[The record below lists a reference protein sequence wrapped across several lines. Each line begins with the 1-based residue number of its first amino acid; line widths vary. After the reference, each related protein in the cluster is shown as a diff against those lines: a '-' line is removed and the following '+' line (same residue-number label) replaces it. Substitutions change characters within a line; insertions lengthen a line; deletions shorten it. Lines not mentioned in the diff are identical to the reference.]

1 MNKPLHPGSAEVVS
15 LPASLCATSTMLRS
29 CLALIPLLLAACA
42 TPSPTTPPS
51 TPTASVASEA
61 ANASMPASIDDLASD
76 ASSVAAS
83 EPVEAT
89 VPTPPPAT
97 STKPRLTEAQGR
109 ALLNQLLP
117 AKMPDRAGWS
127 ADILDA
133 FTALKLPYTAE
144 LFCAAA
150 ATIEQES
157 TWQGD
162 PVVPGLPSIVWKAI
176 DAKASRYHVPLSV
189 VKTALLK
196 PSPTGQSYKARIDN
210 LRTEREMNDLFED
223 MAREA
228 RNLGLPLNMA
238 NPIRTGGPMQVSV
251 EFAQNHVRVWPYPY
265 PRRGSIRQEVFTR
278 RGGTYF
284 GIANLLHYPAPY
296 DAMIYRFADYNAGR
310 YASRNVAF
318 QRAVSRLTGRELT
331 EDGDLLRYQAGRPVG
346 TSSVE
351 SALYAVA
358 GRLNLSKAQ
367 IRRDLEQEK
376 MNAFGASDTYKRVF
390 AAADAAAGKP
400 LPRAA
405 LPQIRLVS
413 PKITR
418 KLTTEWFAKR
428 VDWRY
433 QACLSRKP

>member
-1 MNKPLHPGSAEVVS
+1 MPRACLA
-15 LPASLCATSTMLRS
+15 LTTLLLATACATS
-29 CLALIPLLLAACA
+29 
-42 TPSPTTPPS
+42 SPPPAPQP
-51 TPTASVASEA
+51 PTASVASEA
-61 ANASMPASIDDLASD
+61 AASMPASVDDITSD
-76 ASSVAAS
+76 ASAVTASV
-83 EPVEAT
+83 PVEAA

-97 STKPRLTEAQGR
+97 PAKPRLTEAQGR
-109 ALLNQLLP
+109 VLLNQLLP

-127 ADILDA
+127 EDIIDA

-162 PVVPGLPSIVWKAI
+162 PVVPGLPAIVWKAI
-176 DAKASRYHVPLSV
+176 DAKAGRYHVPLSV

-196 PSPTGQSYKARIDN
+196 PSPTGQSYKTRIDN

-228 RNLGLPLNMA
+228 RNLSLPLNMA

-278 RGGTYF
+278 RGGAYF

-351 SALYAVA
+351 SALYTVA
-358 GRLNLSKAQ
+358 GRLKLSKAQ
-367 IRRDLEQEK
+367 IRNDLEQEK
-376 MNAFGASDTYKRVF
+376 MNAFGSSETYKRVF
-390 AAADAAAGKP
+390 AAADATAGKP

-433 QACLSRKP
+433 QTCLSRKP